1 MVLDESVE
9 RARLAAVKKA
19 VEMVKKEGP
28 EVLGVGTGSTT
39 ALFIKEAH
47 RTGVLEGKV
56 LVPSSIDT
64 MLRLANLGYAVI
76 DPGSVDAVDMYV
88 DSADLVDKSGN
99 VIVKG
104 GGGALTTEK
113 VVMASSKMAI
123 IVVDYRKV
131 VDEVGAGVA
140 VPVDVLPKAIRFVL
154 RRLREL
160 GFDASPREAEKK
172 KGPVVSDVGGVIVD
186 AVIGEGMTPEE
197 AAYVI
202 SSVPGV
208 IEHGLFIRMA
218 DTVLVGLASGSVKE
232 LPGMRVC
239 PRRG

>member
-1 MVLDESVE
+1 MALEESVR
-9 RARLAAVKKA
+9 RARLAAVRRA
-19 VEMVKKEGP
+19 IEIVREEGP
-28 EVLGVGTGSTT
+28 EVIGVGTGSTT
-39 ALFIKEAH
+39 ALFIEEAH
-47 RTGVLEGKV
+47 RAGVLRGKV

-64 MLRLANLGYAVI
+64 MLRLTVLGYAVT
-76 DPGSVDAVDMYV
+76 DPGSVEYVDVYV
-88 DSADLVDKSGN
+88 DSADLVDKSGT

-113 VVMASSKMAI
+113 IVMSSSRKAI

-131 VDEVGAGVA
+131 VDEVGAGMS
-140 VPVDVLPKAIRFVL
+140 VPVDVLPKALRFVL

-160 GFDASPREAEKK
+160 GFSAFPRQAKMK
-172 KGPVVSDVGGVIVD
+172 KGPVVSDVGGIIVD

-197 AAYVI
+197 VAYAL

-218 DTVLVGLASGSVKE
+218 DTVLIGRADGPVVE
-232 LPGMRVC
+232 LPGMRMC
-239 PRRG
+239 PNRG

>member
-1 MVLDESVE
+1 MAIEESV
-9 RARLAAVKKA
+9 RIARLVAVRRA
-19 VEMVKKEGP
+19 IAIVREERP
-28 EVLGVGTGSTT
+28 EVIGVGTGSTT
-39 ALFIKEAH
+39 TLFIEEAH
-47 RTGVLEGKV
+47 RAGVLRGKV

-64 MLRLANLGYAVI
+64 MLRLAGLGYAVT
-76 DPGSVDAVDMYV
+76 DPGSVEYVDIYV
-88 DSADLVDKSGN
+88 DSADLVDKSGT
-99 VIVKG
+99 VAVKG

-113 VVMASSKMAI
+113 IVMSSSRKAI

-131 VDEVGAGVA
+131 VDGVGAGVT
-140 VPVDVLPKAIRFVL
+140 VPVDVLPKALRFVL

-160 GFDASPREAEKK
+160 GFDASPRQAERKR
-172 KGPVVSDVGGVIVD
+172 GPVVSDVGGVIVD

-197 AAYVI
+197 VAYAI

-218 DTVLVGLASGSVKE
+218 DTVLIGRADGSVTE

-239 PRRG
+239 RRRS

>member
-1 MVLDESVE
+1 MTPDEGVR
-9 RARLAAVKKA
+9 RARLAAVRRA
-19 VEMVKKEGP
+19 IEIVREESP
-28 EVLGVGTGSTT
+28 EVIGVGTGSTT
-39 ALFIKEAH
+39 ALFIEEAH
-47 RTGVLEGKV
+47 RAGVLRGKT

-64 MLRLANLGYAVI
+64 MLRLAGLGYAVA
-76 DPGSVDAVDMYV
+76 DPGSVEYVDVYV
-88 DSADLVDKSGN
+88 DSADLVDKSGT

-113 VVMASSKMAI
+113 IVMSSSRKAI
-123 IVVDYRKV
+123 IVVDHRKV
-131 VDEVGAGVA
+131 IDEVGAGVA
-140 VPVDVLPKAIRFVL
+140 VPVDVLPKALRFVL

-160 GFDASPREAEKK
+160 GFDASPRQAERK
-172 KGPVVSDVGGVIVD
+172 KGPVVSDVGGVLVD

-197 AAYVI
+197 AAYAI

-218 DTVLVGLASGSVKE
+218 DTVLVGRADGSVTE

-239 PRRG
+239 SGRH

>member
-1 MVLDESVE
+1 MALDENVK
-9 RARLAAVKKA
+9 RARLAAVRRA
-19 VEMVKKEGP
+19 IELVKEEGP
-28 EVLGVGTGSTT
+28 EVIGVGTGSTT
-39 ALFIKEAH
+39 ALFIEEAH
-47 RTGVLEGKV
+47 KAGMLEGKV

-64 MLRLANLGYAVI
+64 MLRLTGLGCAVA
-76 DPGSVDAVDMYV
+76 DSGSVEYVDVYV
-88 DSADLVDKSGN
+88 DSADLVDKSGT

-113 VVMASSKMAI
+113 IVMSSSRKAI
-123 IVVDYRKV
+123 IVVDYKKL
-131 VDEVGAGVA
+131 VDEVGSGVA
-140 VPVDVLPKAIRFVL
+140 VPVDVLPRALRFVL
-154 RRLREL
+154 RRLGEL
-160 GFDASPREAEKK
+160 GFDASPRQAERK

-197 AAYVI
+197 AAYAI

-218 DTVLVGLASGSVKE
+218 DVVLVGRADGSVTE

-239 PRRG
+239 QGRD